1 MQIFEKPLKGGLIQS
16 NQLNRK
22 TQKVRGGGNR
32 KERAAGW
39 NPGWVEPRWRL
50 SRRAERRGTGPA
62 SQLSHELVV
71 GGWEKQSGA
80 GS

>member
-1 MQIFEKPLKGGLIQS
+1 MGTFIEQRSFREKMQIFEKPLKGGLIQS

-39 NPGWVEPRWRL
+39 NR
-50 SRRAERRGTGPA
+50 
-62 SQLSHELVV
+62 
-71 GGWEKQSGA
+71 GA
-80 GS
+80 GSAAEQSDGALGQRAS